1 MEYARKFKDALEAIH
16 REGRYRI
23 FADLKR
29 RRGDFPAA
37 DAGVYI

>member
-1 MEYARKFKDALEAIH
+1 MNYEELFGKHLEALH

-29 RRGDFPAA
+29 RRG
-37 DAGVYI
+37 